1 VVDIDVDPDTGWIT
15 VNKVWIAHDIGKA
28 INPYLVEGQIEG
40 SVYMALGEV
49 LMEEQTFRKGVH
61 KIPSLLEYKSPTF
74 LEMPEV
80 DTVLI
85 ESLDPEGPYGAKEAG
100 QGPLLPVI
108 PAVTNA
114 VYDAIGVR
122 IDDIPITP
130 DKILKALELRARG
143 QEPRLGPR
151 GIPAFDFPPPRHI
164 DVPDEWLQV
173 LPDPHTR
180 RP

>member
-1 VVDIDVDPDTGWIT
+1 
-15 VNKVWIAHDIGKA
+15 
-28 INPYLVEGQIEG
+28 
-40 SVYMALGEV
+40 
-49 LMEEQTFRKGVH
+49 
-61 KIPSLLEYKSPTF
+61 
-74 LEMPEV
+74 MPPV

-114 VYDAIGVR
+114 VHDAVGVR

-130 DKILKALELRARG
+130 DKILKALDLKAKG
-143 QEPRLGPR
+143 QAPRIGPR
-151 GIPAFDFPPPRHI
+151 GIPVFDFPPPRKVN
-164 DVPDEWLQV
+164 VPDEWLEV
-173 LPDPHTR
+173 LPDPTTR